1 MAQVF
6 ETFYKPLYGGKVR
19 KEYRKFYDENNF
31 TIITKK
37 EYTEQQG
44 VKMEFSKGQR
54 LAELQAKILSGLIQL
69 TETERAELSTLTR
82 EWCQYLESFE
92 KLFAA

>member
-6 ETFYKPLYGGKVR
+6 EIYYKPLYGGKVR

-44 VKMEFSKGQR
+44 VKMEFSKAQR
-54 LAELQAKILSGLIQL
+54 LAELQAKTLSGLIQL

>member
-6 ETFYKPLYGGKVR
+6 EIYYKPLYGGKVR

-54 LAELQAKILSGLIQL
+54 LAELQSKTLYGLIQL

>member
-6 ETFYKPLYGGKVR
+6 EIYYKPLYGGKVR

-54 LAELQAKILSGLIQL
+54 LAKLQAKILSGLIQL

>member
-54 LAELQAKILSGLIQL
+54 LAELQAKTLSGLIQL